1 MSDGLNSVGVKI
13 NALFF
18 TNCTD
23 FRNRLD
29 RTDLVVCIHYCNK
42 AGVVSESFFKLVKTN
57 VAVLMNIK
65 VGYLKAFFFKLHQR
79 VKNGMMLK
87 RC

>member
-1 MSDGLNSVGVKI
+1 MTDGLNSVGVEI

-18 TNCTD
+18 ANCAD
-23 FRNRLD
+23 FGNRLNRSD
-29 RTDLVVCIHYCNK
+29 FVVCIHYCNK

-57 VAVLMNIK
+57 VAVLVNIK
-65 VGYLKAFFFKLHQR
+65 VSYLKAFFFKLHQR
-79 VKNGMMLK
+79 VKNGVMLK